1 MPSPSCLAE
10 NRPDTCFPPVC
21 THLQTL
27 QRMALQ
33 SRQPASS
40 EPMGALHQNPWT
52 VECPVCSRILWP
64 NPPSPKVTPC
74 LLQPFLLVSET
85 QDSWRPDLQLKTEAN
100 KEFSTSASP
109 LPYVTR
115 SPIPFRRGPTFSL
128 VVFTLCILA
137 IFSSI
142 WAFFNSSTK

>member
-1 MPSPSCLAE
+1 MSVPLLYWGIQNWTQHTRCSLTRAEKRRRITSLELLATLCLMQLRMPSALLAVCRFMPSPSCLAE

-85 QDSWRPDLQLKTEAN
+85 QDS
-100 KEFSTSASP
+100 
-109 LPYVTR
+109 
-115 SPIPFRRGPTFSL
+115 
-128 VVFTLCILA
+128 
-137 IFSSI
+137 
-142 WAFFNSSTK
+142 